1 MLKTLFLT
9 CNQDLLCWNLPVDS
23 CTASAYLWDGPGP
36 IFSVPSSQVA
46 VGCNGTLPSTLSL
59 LSIKLGKSRS
69 LSLTCIVLQPL
80 HHLGVVG
87 WAPACLPLGCGCPGL
102 RYAAFARTDYRGA
115 IAALDLQTQP
125 TEPPVL
131 FCFSSWLAPSLCC
144 PTGLFPSQR
153 QTSVHLLSRP
163 CLVLSC
169 DEIDTGSE
177 TSTVVEIIFTF
188 WRKTLNSSS
197 QQRLLF
203 CQMDMP
209 ATEWCF
215 GTEDWSLCGDAYLV
229 SAEYSLICLFSF
241 TCCRDPKN

>member
-1 MLKTLFLT
+1 MHCQCISLRRAWPH
-9 CNQDLLCWNLPVDS
+9 LLCALLPGS
-23 CTASAYLWDGPGP
+23 CGLQWDVAQHPEPSLHQAGQVQ
-36 IFSVPSSQVA
+36 VPQPH
-46 VGCNGTLPSTLSL
+46 LHH
-59 LSIKLGKSRS
+59 
-69 LSLTCIVLQPL
+69 VLQPL

-177 TSTVVEIIFTF
+177 TSTVMEIIFTF
-188 WRKTLNSSS
+188 
-197 QQRLLF
+197 
-203 CQMDMP
+203 
-209 ATEWCF
+209 
-215 GTEDWSLCGDAYLV
+215 
-229 SAEYSLICLFSF
+229 
-241 TCCRDPKN
+241 